1 MGTLTQ
7 ANQDLGDQSGPAGLV
22 AGAAASGG
30 VAMKIFMKGNQIAPV
45 GIIVE
50 EFAVAEHCSSAFRI
64 KQEDTS

>member
-22 AGAAASGG
+22 AGAATAAS
-30 VAMKIFMKGNQIAPV
+30 VAVKILMKGNQIAPV

-50 EFAVAEHCSSAFRI
+50 EFAVAEYCSSAFRI

>member
-7 ANQDLGDQSGPAGLV
+7 ANQNLGDQSGPAGLV
-22 AGAAASGG
+22 AGATGAAG

-50 EFAVAEHCSSAFRI
+50 EFAIAEHCSSAFRI